1 MAGSEL
7 DGLDGADPE
16 MFNGAVWVLTPTE
29 DADDVTLAEVSGVVR
44 VLGAEVLALTPER
57 HDQVVAVVSHVP
69 HLAAAT
75 LMQLATDRAEEH
87 GALLRLAAGGFR
99 DMTRI
104 ASGHPAI
111 WLDICAQNRPAIVAA
126 LDGLI
131 GRLGEIRTIVD
142 GDDREQ
148 LETTLMAAREARAN
162 LPGRVVHPEELV
174 EFRIRIPD
182 RTGAAAEVFT
192 LAADLGVNI
201 ANFEVVHLAEGNRGV
216 AVVLVDAALPV
227 EIAGPARGGSVEV
240 PGDISSQYITALMLI
255 GPLLP
260 EGVEIHLTSPLVSRP
275 YVDMTA
281 AVMREFGAHEV
292 DIEPK
297 RIAVRPGGYV
307 ATDYHVEPDA
317 SSASYPLALVA
328 LAGGRVRVPALT
340 RDSLQGD
347 VRFAELL
354 GAMGCDVTWEP
365 DGVSVSRPADRV
377 LEGVDVDMAD
387 VSDLVPSLAVVAVI
401 AGSPTRIR
409 GVGFIRSKES
419 DRLGDLAAEL
429 STMGADIEVEP
440 DGLLIRPAA
449 RPLHGTR
456 LGTHHDHRLAMA
468 FGVLGTVVPGVV
480 VEEAGV
486 VSKSWPGFWDAL
498 EHIVA
503 TG

>member
-1 MAGSEL
+1 MTSAQRCANVIGLGLIGGSVAIGLRQRGWRVHGEDARPATVQRAMELEVIDAAGLDAAAEITFVAVPVNAVADQVKRALAETNGLVTDVGSVKAPVCAACDDRRFIGGHPMAGSEL

-148 LETTLMAAREARAN
+148 LENTLMAAREARTN

-216 AVVLVDAALPV
+216 AVVLVDAASADVFKGGLM
-227 EIAGPARGGSVEV
+227 ARGFRPS
-240 PGDISSQYITALMLI
+240 IT
-255 GPLLP
+255 
-260 EGVEIHLTSPLVSRP
+260 PLV
-275 YVDMTA
+275 
-281 AVMREFGAHEV
+281 
-292 DIEPK
+292 
-297 RIAVRPGGYV
+297 
-307 ATDYHVEPDA
+307 
-317 SSASYPLALVA
+317 
-328 LAGGRVRVPALT
+328 
-340 RDSLQGD
+340 
-347 VRFAELL
+347 
-354 GAMGCDVTWEP
+354 
-365 DGVSVSRPADRV
+365 
-377 LEGVDVDMAD
+377 
-387 VSDLVPSLAVVAVI
+387 
-401 AGSPTRIR
+401 
-409 GVGFIRSKES
+409 
-419 DRLGDLAAEL
+419 
-429 STMGADIEVEP
+429 
-440 DGLLIRPAA
+440 
-449 RPLHGTR
+449 
-456 LGTHHDHRLAMA
+456 
-468 FGVLGTVVPGVV
+468 
-480 VEEAGV
+480 
-486 VSKSWPGFWDAL
+486 
-498 EHIVA
+498 
-503 TG
+503 